1 METDREHIRRL
12 NTGEIAAGADCA
24 ICMSTMQIE
33 GPLPVIARIDC
44 CGENFTLH
52 SLTSAGQIVIY
63 RGVEYSVAAT
73 GEPDVWQWRFQIGER
88 SAAGKTRTRL
98 VHMAARRVHMR
109 IDAELRA
116 SRMPQHRDDRKT

>member
-1 METDREHIRRL
+1 MRI
-12 NTGEIAAGADCA
+12 
-24 ICMSTMQIE
+24 STMQIAS
-33 GPLPVIARIDC
+33 PLPVIVRIDC
-44 CGENFTLH
+44 CDENFTLCH
-52 SLTSAGQIVIY
+52 PTNAGPVVIY
-63 RGVEYSVAAT
+63 KGVQYSVTAT

-116 SRMPQHRDDRKT
+116 SRLPEHRDEAKS